1 MLILVRSTHIFGH
14 LQLKLQSVKK
24 NQTVCFAFFYKQYK
38 YSTTSHRT
46 KTFLQAPQLTCGSP
60 CVRVVLVHARTSLPA
75 DIPFSTPR
83 PSVSLLLRS
92 GLEPALF
99 KRPQLHFIAPG
110 WRPHPQQ
117 PSRTSLQQPLLLCLR
132 RSQWLSGC
140 ARHPCSRALPVS
152 SCPHSLSLSHSSPL
166 RLSFSFSTSDV

>member
-1 MLILVRSTHIFGH
+1 MILVRSTRIFGH

-46 KTFLQAPQLTCGSP
+46 KTFLQGPQLTCGSP

-92 GLEPALF
+92 GLEPPLF
-99 KRPQLHFIAPG
+99 KRPQLHFRTRNSRHALHSSSPSCSACVAASGSAAALVIRAPV
-110 WRPHPQQ
+110 PCL
-117 PSRTSLQQPLLLCLR
+117 SRLVLTLSVSLTPP
-132 RSQWLSGC
+132 LSG
-140 ARHPCSRALPVS
+140 
-152 SCPHSLSLSHSSPL
+152 
-166 RLSFSFSTSDV
+166 SDV

>member
-1 MLILVRSTHIFGH
+1 LDICSLNYNRSKKKPNCMLCIFIL
-14 LQLKLQSVKK
+14 
-24 NQTVCFAFFYKQYK
+24 YKQYK

-46 KTFLQAPQLTCGSP
+46 KTFLQGPQLTCGSP

-99 KRPQLHFIAPG
+99 KRPQLGVRTRNSRHALHSSSPSCSACVAASGSAAAFVIRAPV
-110 WRPHPQQ
+110 PCL
-117 PSRTSLQQPLLLCLR
+117 SRLVLTLSVSLTPP
-132 RSQWLSGC
+132 LSG
-140 ARHPCSRALPVS
+140 RIFYNLT
-152 SCPHSLSLSHSSPL
+152 L
-166 RLSFSFSTSDV
+166 F

>member
-1 MLILVRSTHIFGH
+1 MILVRSTRIFGL
-14 LQLKLQSVKK
+14 LQLKLLSVKK
-24 NQTVCFAFFYKQYK
+24 NQTVCFAFFILYKQYK

-46 KTFLQAPQLTCGSP
+46 KTFLQGPQLTCGSP

-99 KRPQLHFIAPG
+99 KRPQLGVRTRNSRHAL
-110 WRPHPQQ
+110 HSSS
-117 PSRTSLQQPLLLCLR
+117 PSWLLLCLR

-166 RLSFSFSTSDV
+166 RL